1 MNGNGGILDE
11 KCCIWESQKQCRI
24 AARDLAQKR
33 SLEHSWCVCH
43 QVRNV
48 TAGDG
53 DIHEWHAEAK
63 AYKNCPS
70 IPKFLFELQK
80 LLLRWD

>member
-1 MNGNGGILDE
+1 MNGNGDILGE

-53 DIHEWHAEAK
+53 DIHE
-63 AYKNCPS
+63 
-70 IPKFLFELQK
+70 
-80 LLLRWD
+80 